1 MKQDIVFSK
10 LKLTNN
16 KNAESGQVSKVF
28 VRSFVRSFVR
38 LFVCLCVCLFCF
50 NVILPRG
57 VFGISQSSIRPSK
70 IVLLLKSSLPLT
82 RDHFSLSFV
91 K

>member
-28 VRSFVRSFVR
+28 VRSFVR
-38 LFVCLCVCLFCF
+38 LFVCLFVCVFVCF
-50 NVILPRG
+50 V
-57 VFGISQSSIRPSK
+57 S
-70 IVLLLKSSLPLT
+70 T
-82 RDHFSLSFV
+82 
-91 K
+91 